1 MELTL
6 FKFSANIQSDI
17 FLKDPESSPLGTTI
31 FTEGIDLID
40 GLGFEDFTFRKLAKQ
55 IGTTEASI
63 YRYFENKHKFLLYIT
78 SWYWCWV
85 DYQMVIRNTNINAP
99 ITKLKNSIDIIS
111 AASGNQAVSVDLQK
125 IFNVIC
131 NDSSK
136 GYFSK
141 KVDILNQHGVYFNYK
156 KIVSNISD
164 IILEI
169 NPSYD
174 YSHMLVTTIIEGIH
188 HQIFFAKHLPGLT
201 DVSEKT
207 NYITHFYCDM
217 AMSLIHR
224 NR

>member
-85 DYQMVIRNTNINAP
+85 DYQMVIRNANINAP

-201 DVSEKT
+201 DVTTKT

-217 AMSLIHR
+217 AMSL
-224 NR
+224 